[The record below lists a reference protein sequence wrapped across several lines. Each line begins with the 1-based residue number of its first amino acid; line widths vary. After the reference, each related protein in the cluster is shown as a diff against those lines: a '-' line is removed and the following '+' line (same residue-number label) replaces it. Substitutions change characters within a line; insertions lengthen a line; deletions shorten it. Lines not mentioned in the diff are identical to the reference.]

1 MGRKRKE
8 QDDDLDQ
15 EGGGEAD
22 CDEHALM
29 EAALAPVS
37 VEAILA
43 ASNPAEMAAAFDEL
57 RPALMARMVLRALQ
71 GKDKAACAT
80 VYKMLA
86 APLEVR
92 VRAALLSTPNGKA
105 AAIEGSGGAVNS
117 LLDRLLADG
126 TKLPS
131 DPETGLRKLK
141 EIQRAP

>member
-15 EGGGEAD
+15 EGDDEATSN
-22 CDEHALM
+22 EYALM
-29 EAALAPVS
+29 EASLTPVS
-37 VEAILA
+37 IDRLLRA
-43 ASNPAEMAAAFDEL
+43 NDQQEMAAAFDEL

-92 VRAALLSTPNGKA
+92 VKAALLSSPNGKV

-131 DPETGLRKLK
+131 DPEIGLRKLK
-141 EIQRAP
+141 EIHRAP